1 MEPNARKLTLDEPAV
16 FRICIQGALDGSW
29 AGYLG
34 LQAISVEVDEVGN
47 SATLLT
53 TEPVDQAGLVGLI
66 NRLNSLVLPLL
77 SVEHLS
83 GAWAEE
89 LECGSHP
96 TNCSLQPGAGL
107 HGAAGVYGAAR
118 QVLP

>member
-1 MEPNARKLTLDEPAV
+1 MEPNAQKLTMDEPAV
-16 FRICIQGALDGSW
+16 FRICIQRALDGSW
-29 AGYLG
+29 VGYLG
-34 LQAISVEVDEVGN
+34 LQAISVEVDEAGN

-89 LECGSHP
+89 LEYGRHP
-96 TNCSLQPGAGL
+96 TNCSL
-107 HGAAGVYGAAR
+107 HGAAGLHRVAR

>member
-16 FRICIQGALDGSW
+16 FRICIQGALNGSW

-34 LQAISVEVDEVGN
+34 LQAISVEVDEAGN
-47 SATLLT
+47 SATDDNGGSCYTL
-53 TEPVDQAGLVGLI
+53 AGLI
-66 NRLNSLVLPLL
+66 NRLNSLALPLL
-77 SVEHLS
+77 SVENLP

-89 LECGSHP
+89 SECGSHP